1 MVELG
6 AAIILF
12 PIKISL
18 DADVQRLRGPPEPL
32 DHGVFLRDLTV
43 SQQDG
48 LEIEVQ
54 RHLDARAC
62 VKATNASTL
71 HGYFCVEGRLGPVAD
86 CARLP
91 MAEHVLPKIK
101 FQDRD
106 AEDTA
111 TPAGEAERLAERTW
125 EPHTVDRFAS
135 EVSSQL
141 PRDYAQWRYPGC
153 NGAHILI
160 YDSRG
165 EVNWINLPWG
175 LLDELT
181 HKLREEGV
189 GGTVVAHPGRANP
202 GSGIW
207 RLSEQLRGLEL
218 LPVVPPFAPPAFPL
232 SLATSGSGA
241 LAGGWLRAA
250 AVHPARAGAVF
261 HDGLH
266 SLYQESRSPVP
277 TPEGRVLRPGEG
289 REWLPVSEETVAW
302 PWPLSC
308 RLARYSGT
316 RSSLYLLAVNNHHED
331 TGCEGAAK
339 GRTVHPGEH
348 MAALQMETEAAPGET
363 KMERTGL
370 PAKHMCTEAA
380 LMLLPD
386 GTQGAEEEAVHP
398 LVRGGAAA
406 TAPEA
411 LDTVQGEATQRV
423 TPEWTPTVGVPC
435 SNWRLPGER
444 ASSTGLDTD
453 LAKEWRQLALSS
465 VGIWVAGAAGCGC
478 GGTLLGHR
486 ADSVV
491 WQRDRGYIINADI
504 GARWNFSGLKICR
517 QSA

>member
-1 MVELG
+1 MTMATKQ
-6 AAIILF
+6 AAKAACLVPTF
-12 PIKISL
+12 PSRTGQWEPTLQAETRI
-18 DADVQRLRGPPEPL
+18 DRLRGPPEPL

-62 VKATNASTL
+62 VKATNA
-71 HGYFCVEGRLGPVAD
+71 
-86 CARLP
+86 
-91 MAEHVLPKIK
+91 K
-101 FQDRD
+101 
-106 AEDTA
+106 
-111 TPAGEAERLAERTW
+111 RTW

-207 RLSEQLRGLEL
+207 R
-218 LPVVPPFAPPAFPL
+218 
-232 SLATSGSGA
+232 
-241 LAGGWLRAA
+241 
-250 AVHPARAGAVF
+250 
-261 HDGLH
+261 
-266 SLYQESRSPVP
+266 
-277 TPEGRVLRPGEG
+277 
-289 REWLPVSEETVAW
+289 
-302 PWPLSC
+302 
-308 RLARYSGT
+308 YSGT

-386 GTQGAEEEAVHP
+386 GDEDLRRGAGTQGAEEEAVHP

-465 VGIWVAGAAGCGC
+465 VGIWVAGAAGPEFFGC
-478 GGTLLGHR
+478 WSLPRQHPVPEWVTLRKEGQSGSR
-486 ADSVV
+486 AA
-491 WQRDRGYIINADI
+491 G
-504 GARWNFSGLKICR
+504 
-517 QSA
+517 